1 MALIPSLTGA
11 NPWRKVVQRLLPP
24 GPLWDLETQPGL
36 AAAAD
41 AMTAQTNAVNN
52 AVRLFLLQGF
62 PWTVTYMLD
71 AWVAELDLPWP
82 CSDLPTTD
90 DEKRAL
96 IGARLA
102 AQGGQ
107 SPAYL
112 VSVAAAFGLA
122 VVIVEWPFGKT
133 SRFGRARCGTSR
145 FGTTEKMHTFEV
157 QAPASATADERAR
170 LECLIDAFKPAHSFA
185 VYSYI
190 L

>member
-1 MALIPSLTGA
+1 MALIPALSGP

-41 AMTAQTNAVNN
+41 AMAENANGVNN
-52 AVRLFLLQGF
+52 AVRLFVLQAF
-62 PWTVTYMLD
+62 PGTITYLLD
-71 AWVAELDLPWP
+71 AWIAELDLPWP
-82 CSDLPTTD
+82 CADLPTTD
-90 DEKRAL
+90 AEKRAL
-96 IGARLA
+96 IAARLA

-112 VSVAAAFGLA
+112 TDVASAFGIA
-122 VVIVEWPFGKT
+122 IVIVEWPFGKT
-133 SRFGRARCGTSR
+133 SRFGRARFGTSR

-157 QAPASATADERAR
+157 QAPSATSVDDRAR
-170 LECLIDAFKPAHSFA
+170 LECLINAFKPAHSFA

>member
-1 MALIPSLTGA
+1 MALIPSLSGA

-41 AMTAQTNAVNN
+41 AMTSQANSVNN
-52 AVRLFLLQGF
+52 AVRLFVLQVF

-82 CSDLPTTD
+82 CAELPTTD

-112 VSVAAAFGLA
+112 VSVAAAFGIPIT
-122 VVIVEWPFGKT
+122 IVEWPFGRPFRT
-133 SRFGRARCGTSR
+133 GLSRCGDR
-145 FGTTEKMHTFEV
+145 LGTEAQLHMFEV
-157 QAPASATADERAR
+157 QAPASTGTDDRAR
-170 LECLIDAFKPAHSFA
+170 LECLINAFRPAHTEPI
-185 VYSYI
+185 YSYI